1 MADGYDSKQSRNN
14 VELRALDDEI
24 RGLEFDHNP
33 AKQYWATPNDVR
45 DMDALG
51 LNPTF
56 KRRFKFVAMVGF
68 SSTVVVAWQNM
79 LATFYFALYNGGTG
93 GLFWG
98 FIFSLFGMTFVYLT
112 IAELSSW

>member
-1 MADGYDSKQSRNN
+1 MAETYESKRS
-14 VELRALDDEI
+14 VRALDDEI
-24 RGLEFDHNP
+24 RDIEFDRAA
-33 AKQYWATPNDVR
+33 AKTWATPNDVR

-56 KRRFKFVAMVGF
+56 KRRFRLIAMIGF
-68 SSTVVVAWQNM
+68 SSTVVVAWQNT

-98 FIFSLFGMTFVYLT
+98 FVFSIFGMTFIYLT
-112 IAELSSW
+112 IAELSSSFPTAGT